1 MMDGR
6 SSLESSSREQPR
18 ETVYLMEDRDGFLV
32 RVPESR
38 LEAWE
43 RAQQE
48 PSRPLNRAERQLV
61 DRIVESIY
69 GPKE

>member
-1 MMDGR
+1 M
-6 SSLESSSREQPR
+6 SR
-18 ETVYLMEDRDGFLV
+18 ETVYLMETKDGYLV
-32 RVPESR
+32 RVPESK
-38 LEAWE
+38 LEAWR

-48 PSRPLNRAERQLV
+48 PSRPLNKAERQLV